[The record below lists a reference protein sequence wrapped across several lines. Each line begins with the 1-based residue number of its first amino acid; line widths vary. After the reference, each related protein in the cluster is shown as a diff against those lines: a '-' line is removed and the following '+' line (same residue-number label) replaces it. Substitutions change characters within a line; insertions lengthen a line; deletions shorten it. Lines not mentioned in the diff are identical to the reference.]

1 MISYRN
7 DKPILSPPQQKVIM
21 ITLPQIKS
29 EKPLTREINP
39 TIYSFGLVIPFH
51 PSMVDKNT
59 IQGILN
65 YTLEIAQAKLERSY
79 EESEIKQVTRR
90 LQKIFAGLNYNSHRK
105 SVAVIVER
113 EEEKV
118 IYLNYS
124 GKPVFLV
131 NDNFSLLDLVGNSKQ
146 NPEFE
151 LLVFKINGAILYE
164 YFNDSL
170 HKVYEHTRQ
179 LENESETD
187 SIIQGISN
195 IINRVNSK
203 NDKPIFVFSEDDYPA
218 GKFCESFPFKEIA
231 FKINISSKED
241 LYSKIELLT
250 NKIIKQWDFQ
260 QSKLIKGQM
269 AIAKRTNTLYTR
281 LNEVISA
288 LKLSDDGLLLI
299 DSFMKDEIHRTAQEE
314 SNFASTKKLNEQ
326 IEKFLMRGNRIEI
339 TRGGLLENVGGI
351 ALIKDNHPKF
361 QFSGATRKY
370 HEEDYFF

>member
-1 MISYRN
+1 
-7 DKPILSPPQQKVIM
+7 M

-39 TIYSFGLVIPFH
+39 AIYSLGLVIPFH
-51 PSMVDKNT
+51 PSMVDKNS

-65 YTLEIAQAKLERSY
+65 YTLEIAQTKLEGSY

-105 SVAVIVER
+105 SVAIIVEG

-170 HKVYEHTRQ
+170 HKVYEQTRQ

-195 IINRVNSK
+195 IIKRVNSK

-260 QSKLIKGQM
+260 QSKLIKGQI

-299 DSFMKDEIHRTAQEE
+299 DSFMKDKIHRTSQEE
-314 SNFASTKKLNEQ
+314 SNFASTKKLNDQ
-326 IEKFLMRGNRIEI
+326 IEKFLTRGNRIEI
-339 TRGGLLENVGGI
+339 TQGGLLENVGGI
-351 ALIKDNHPKF
+351 ALIKDNPPKF